1 MGCAATP
8 YSGPAARIAAS
19 CLGSDYRFWH
29 ESGVFQPHLTQT
41 PAQRPEAVL
50 HHHP

>member
-1 MGCAATP
+1 MRSAGPLYGVAAQP
-8 YSGPAARIAAS
+8 IAAS
-19 CLGSDYRFWH
+19 CFGSGYRFWH